1 MDDVPD
7 QTLAGRPAATLL
19 VDLDAGTVTYANS
32 LATELAPGLELPIPL
47 AAWSAAAGLR
57 DATGVPLGDAGAPSL
72 LDMARAAPAHGVE
85 VTAAR
90 GSEESDP
97 RELLWAVGI
106 PLEGA
111 PAVLANQALVV
122 LLSRRDDMAQVHRQ
136 PTSASVP
143 AELGP
148 DLHARA
154 ASASDLSF
162 TISDPHL
169 DDDPLVWV
177 NPAFERVTGYTAHEV
192 LGRNCR
198 FLQGPDTDR
207 ATIHRLRDALA
218 EGRTVAD
225 TVLNYRKDGTPFWN
239 QLVISPVLDADGR
252 VTHHVGI
259 QADVTD
265 RVTLQRARDDQ
276 LLRAR
281 DDGARLRLLAR
292 VTEVL
297 ARHLDYTQAV
307 RALAEVVVRE
317 LATWGYVA
325 VVNERGRF
333 ERLHVAASD
342 ASRAV
347 DAAALEAMEP
357 TWISRAPTV
366 QAALADTGDD
376 LLRPY
381 PIDVAS
387 LPGRTTPEQLEVLT
401 RLGLGTALVVPL
413 RARERVLGVLVLVQ
427 PPGREFDPQHVV
439 TAAHVAHRA
448 GLGLENVRLYER
460 ERATALTLQRRM
472 LPELPAVEGLDVA
485 ATYLPAQ
492 HPAEIG
498 GDWFDVLPLPDGALG
513 LAVGD
518 VVGHDMGAAASMGQ
532 LRSVLRSY
540 AWSGEPSG
548 RVVDRLD
555 ELVRGLGMADIA
567 TCVYLRL
574 EDGRLQYTRAGHP
587 PPMVLLPD
595 GQVLDLDEALR
606 TPVGVPDAQG
616 TAPSAEVDLPSGALL
631 VAYSDGLVERRDRPL
646 REGLAAL
653 RSTLATIPPSSSAT
667 DVRDRLVGALLG
679 PTLEDDVCVLVVRR
693 P

>member
-1 MDDVPD
+1 MDDAPD
-7 QTLAGRPAATLL
+7 LPALLAGRPAATLL
-19 VDLDAGTVTYANS
+19 VDLTAGTVTFANA
-32 LATELAPGLELPIPL
+32 LATELAPGVALPVSLEE
-47 AAWSAAAGLR
+47 WSTAAGLR
-57 DATGVPLGDAGAPSL
+57 DGSGGSLEAPGGLRLLDLARGAPS
-72 LDMARAAPAHGVE
+72 RGVE
-85 VTAAR
+85 VSAMRA
-90 GSEESDP
+90 SDASFP
-97 RELLWAVGI
+97 REPLWAIGI
-106 PLEGA
+106 PLDDA
-111 PAVLANQALVV
+111 PAPLAHQALVV
-122 LLSRRDDMAQVHRQ
+122 LLPRREESGVAALAD
-136 PTSASVP
+136 
-143 AELGP
+143 LGA

-162 TISDPHL
+162 TISDPTQP
-169 DDDPLVWV
+169 DDPLVWV
-177 NPAFERVTGYTAHEV
+177 NPAFERVTGYSTAEA

-198 FLQGPDTDR
+198 FLQGPETDR
-207 ATIHRLRDALA
+207 EAVRSIREALA

-225 TVLNYRKDGTPFWN
+225 TLLNYRKDGTPFWN
-239 QLVISPVLDADGR
+239 QVVISPVLDAEGR

-265 RVTLQRARDDQ
+265 RVAVQRARDDQ
-276 LLRAR
+276 LLQAR

-297 ARHLDYTQAV
+297 SRHLDYTQAV

-342 ASRAV
+342 ASRAA
-347 DAAALEAMEP
+347 DAQALEDLEP
-357 TWISRAPTV
+357 SWISRAPTV
-366 QAALADTGDD
+366 QAALAGDGDD

-381 PIDVAS
+381 RIDTSS
-387 LPGRTTPEQLEVLT
+387 LPERTTPEQLELLL
-401 RLGLGTALVVPL
+401 RLGLGPAPVVPL
-413 RARERVLGVLVLVQ
+413 RARALVLGVLVLVQ
-427 PPGREFDPQHVV
+427 PPGREFDPQHVL

-460 ERATALTLQRRM
+460 ERSTALTLQRRM
-472 LPELPAVEGLDVA
+472 LPELTPVDGLDVA

-492 HPAEIG
+492 HPAEVG
-498 GDWFDVLPLPDGALG
+498 GDWFDVLQLPDGAVG

-540 AWSGEPSG
+540 AWSGEASG
-548 RVVDRLD
+548 RVVDHLD

-574 EDGRLQYTRAGHP
+574 VDGRLQYTRAGHP

-595 GQVLDLDEALR
+595 GAVLDLDEALR
-606 TPVGVPDAQG
+606 TPVGVPDALG
-616 TAPSAEVDLPSGALL
+616 AAAPTAEVELPAGSLL

-646 REGLAAL
+646 RDGLDSLREALAA
-653 RSTLATIPPSSSAT
+653 TPAGSSAAE
-667 DVRDRLVGALLG
+667 VRDRLVGALLG
-679 PTLEDDVCVLVVRR
+679 PTLEDDVCVLVVRL

>member
-1 MDDVPD
+1 MDDAPD
-7 QTLAGRPAATLL
+7 LPTLLAGRPAATLL
-19 VDLDAGTVTYANS
+19 VDLTAGTVTFANA
-32 LATELAPGLELPIPL
+32 LATELAPGVALPVSL
-47 AAWSAAAGLR
+47 ARWSMAAGLR
-57 DATGVPLGDAGAPSL
+57 DGSGAALEGPGGLRLLDLARGAPS
-72 LDMARAAPAHGVE
+72 RGVE
-85 VTAAR
+85 VSAAR
-90 GSEESDP
+90 GSDASFP
-97 RELLWAVGI
+97 REPLWAIGI
-106 PLEGA
+106 PLDDA
-111 PAVLANQALVV
+111 PAPLAHQALVV
-122 LLSRRDDMAQVHRQ
+122 LLPRREESGVTALAD
-136 PTSASVP
+136 
-143 AELGP
+143 LGA

-162 TISDPHL
+162 TISDPTQP
-169 DDDPLVWV
+169 DDPLIWV
-177 NPAFERVTGYTAHEV
+177 NPAFERVTGYSAAEA
-192 LGRNCR
+192 LGHNCR

-207 ATIHRLRDALA
+207 DAVRSIREALA
-218 EGRTVAD
+218 ESRTVAD
-225 TVLNYRKDGTPFWN
+225 TLLNYKKDGTPFWN
-239 QLVISPVLDADGR
+239 QVVISPVLDAAGN

-265 RVTLQRARDDQ
+265 RVAVQRARDQQ

-307 RALAEVVVRE
+307 RALTEVVVDG

-333 ERLHVAASD
+333 ERLHVAAADSARAAD
-342 ASRAV
+342 AQ
-347 DAAALEAMEP
+347 ALEEMEP
-357 TWISRAPTV
+357 SWIARAPSV
-366 QAALADTGDD
+366 QAALAGGAED

-381 PIDVAS
+381 PIDVGS
-387 LPGRTTPEQLEVLT
+387 LPERTTPEQLELLT

-427 PPGREFDPQHVV
+427 PPGRDFDPQHVL

-472 LPELPAVEGLDVA
+472 LPELPTVEGIDVA

-492 HPAEIG
+492 HPAEVG
-498 GDWFDVLPLPDGALG
+498 GDWFDVLPLPDGAVG
-513 LAVGD
+513 FAVGD
-518 VVGHDMGAAASMGQ
+518 VVGHDMAAAASMGQ

-540 AWSGEPSG
+540 AWGGQSSGQ
-548 RVVDRLD
+548 VIDHLD
-555 ELVRGLGMADIA
+555 ELVRGLSMADIA

-574 EDGRLQYTRAGHP
+574 LDGRVQYTRAGHP
-587 PPMVLLPD
+587 PPMVLLP
-595 GQVLDLDEALR
+595 GGEVIDLDAGLR
-606 TPVGVPDAQG
+606 TPVGVPAAQG
-616 TAPSAEVDLPSGALL
+616 TAPTAEVDLPEGALL

-646 REGLAAL
+646 REGLAQLRTAL
-653 RSTLATIPPSSSAT
+653 AATPPGSTAT

-679 PTLEDDVCVLVVRR
+679 PVLEDDVCVLVVRR